1 MFRPPFS
8 LKAQLMAVF
17 GALVL
22 VSSAAITWEL
32 SEMLRARV
40 RSDAGRSLGYI
51 ASNAAKMFDAGLR
64 ANATAVEVLGRR
76 EGLWR
81 DSLDSAQTRHTLD
94 ILAIAL
100 DRVAW
105 AGVTDNDGRVRAATG
120 GLLVGVDASHRP
132 WFQNG
137 RKALFASELHAA
149 TLLEPQLPATVTGE
163 PLRFLDYA
171 APIRRDGRTIGVL
184 AIHIRWEWA
193 ADVIETVLSAEARSA
208 GIEVFIFDRR
218 GNLIFAPGGQTP
230 ELAQGGLR
238 MPDAR
243 PEAALAHWH
252 DGDAFLTATARLPAG
267 MPGGDLGW
275 TVVAREPAY
284 NSTAAVDA
292 ATRTALLIGTLVAL
306 LGTLLVGIAANR
318 FGADVRRMA
327 RAVRDVE
334 AGVPGARIPSAGSSI
349 EMRTLARAVGSMTH
363 RLVTAREELELQV
376 RHRTRELETA
386 NVELGRQARTD
397 ALTGL
402 VNRRIFDPMLERM
415 LGDARRNGRPLSVL
429 MIDADHFK
437 RINDIHGHP
446 VGDQVLRSLADMLRA
461 RLRAGDVVA
470 RFGGEEFAVLLPD
483 ANAANARLVAQS
495 LVQGI
500 AGHSDPVWGVVTVSI
515 GVASCDGGPITAE
528 EMLRQADEALYR
540 AKAEGRNRVVVHGKD

>member
-76 EGLWR
+76 EGLWN

-208 GIEVFIFDRR
+208 GIR
-218 GNLIFAPGGQTP
+218 
-230 ELAQGGLR
+230 
-238 MPDAR
+238 
-243 PEAALAHWH
+243 AH
-252 DGDAFLTATARLPAG
+252 
-267 MPGGDLGW
+267 
-275 TVVAREPAY
+275 
-284 NSTAAVDA
+284 
-292 ATRTALLIGTLVAL
+292 
-306 LGTLLVGIAANR
+306 
-318 FGADVRRMA
+318 A
-327 RAVRDVE
+327 RA
-334 AGVPGARIPSAGSSI
+334 
-349 EMRTLARAVGSMTH
+349 
-363 RLVTAREELELQV
+363 
-376 RHRTRELETA
+376 
-386 NVELGRQARTD
+386 
-397 ALTGL
+397 
-402 VNRRIFDPMLERM
+402 
-415 LGDARRNGRPLSVL
+415 
-429 MIDADHFK
+429 
-437 RINDIHGHP
+437 
-446 VGDQVLRSLADMLRA
+446 
-461 RLRAGDVVA
+461 
-470 RFGGEEFAVLLPD
+470 
-483 ANAANARLVAQS
+483 
-495 LVQGI
+495 
-500 AGHSDPVWGVVTVSI
+500 
-515 GVASCDGGPITAE
+515 AS
-528 EMLRQADEALYR
+528 R
-540 AKAEGRNRVVVHGKD
+540 